1 MLWPVAFSCS
11 SVSFCSLF
19 SLSPLTFQNLIT
31 YLFQVK
37 VYMLEVYRDELADL
51 LLPKGKKPPGP
62 LDIKRDHRGTVYIDN
77 ISEIECDTEEQLAD
91 LLEQGSA
98 QRHTAATK
106 MNTDSSR
113 SHLISTFLLEVYN
126 RSKKTTAL
134 GKISLVDL
142 AGSERLKKSEAT
154 GEQMKEAMAI
164 NKSLTAL
171 GDVIEALTSKAKHIP
186 YRNHKLTELMSDS
199 LGGNAKTLM
208 FANCSPAASN
218 AEESMGA
225 LNYATRAK
233 QITNNVSRQTES
245 KEVARLKQV
254 IATMSSEMQMRNQNL
269 AAPDAAGLRQALGVG
284 GGMMGSR

>member
-1 MLWPVAFSCS
+1 M
-11 SVSFCSLF
+11 
-19 SLSPLTFQNLIT
+19 
-31 YLFQVK
+31 
-37 VYMLEVYRDELADL
+37 YMVEVYRDDLTDL
-51 LLPKGKKPPGP
+51 LLAKGKKESSGT
-62 LDIKRDHRGTVYIDN
+62 LEIKRDNRGTVYIEN
-77 ISEIECDTEEQLAD
+77 VTEIVVETELEMTKTLAKGM
-91 LLEQGSA
+91 EK
-98 QRHTAATK
+98 RHVSATK

-126 RSKKTTAL
+126 RSKKTTAI
-134 GKISLVDL
+134 GKITMVDL

-171 GDVIEALTSKAKHIP
+171 GDVIEALTSKAKHVP

-218 AEESMGA
+218 AEETMGA

-233 QITNNVSRQTES
+233 QITNNVSKQQES

-254 IATMSSEMQMRNQNL
+254 IATMSKEMDMRNKGL
-269 AAPDAAGLRQALGVG
+269 SEGPDGAGLKEALQGL
-284 GGMMGSR
+284 